1 MSRPFARLKLGYY
14 PLPTEE
20 AHNIH
25 SLLVASGPYCAIDPC
40 AGDGTALVEI
50 TRDTGAHLAAIEI
63 DTDRAAGC
71 IQRGITTIH
80 GSAFECKVQ
89 SESCSLLYLNPP
101 YDTELGPHHNRR
113 MELVFLE
120 HCYRW
125 VKTDGVLVFVIP
137 VAALNSCARLLASQ
151 FDRVKLFRLEH
162 PECVRFHQIVVFGTR
177 KKSHGRGEPR
187 GIDALLRA
195 GYRPSLIPA
204 LKPDLAERYFIP
216 ASPPI
221 TIHYSGLPLDQIE
234 DGIERSVA
242 MQNACGVLVRKQQR
256 MSGRPVTPLHKGHVG
271 LLACSGMLNGF
282 FGEGDDRHI
291 AHWRA
296 VKHVD
301 EFNEEGE
308 EIGETIIRR
317 RERFS
322 HELTLAF
329 ENGRILELKETK
341 NEDQKPE
348 FADVSSSEA
357 VVTAV

>member
-1 MSRPFARLKLGYY
+1 
-14 PLPTEE
+14 
-20 AHNIH
+20 
-25 SLLVASGPYCAIDPC
+25 
-40 AGDGTALVEI
+40 
-50 TRDTGAHLAAIEI
+50 
-63 DTDRAAGC
+63 
-71 IQRGITTIH
+71 
-80 GSAFECKVQ
+80 
-89 SESCSLLYLNPP
+89 LLYLNPP

-162 PECVRFHQIVVFGTR
+162 PECVRFHQTR
-177 KKSHGRGEPR
+177 NKSHGRGEPR

-204 LKPDLAERYFIP
+204 LKPDLAEGYFIP

-242 MQNACGVLVRKQQR
+242 MQNACRVLVRKQQR
-256 MSGRPVTPLHKGHVG
+256 MSGRPVSPLHKGHVG

-341 NEDQKPE
+341 NEDQKPK
-348 FADVSSSEA
+348 FADVPSEA
-357 VVTAV
+357 AVTPV

>member
-14 PLPTEE
+14 PLPAEE
-20 AHNIH
+20 ARNIRA
-25 SLLVASGPYCAIDPC
+25 LLIFPDFYAAIDPC
-40 AGDGTALVEI
+40 VGDGAALLEI
-50 TRDTGAHLAAIEI
+50 TSGCGNHLAAIEI
-63 DTDRAAGC
+63 DADRAAAAA
-71 IQRGITTIH
+71 QRGIPTVH
-80 GSAFECKVQ
+80 GSAFECKAQ

-101 YDTELGPHHNRR
+101 YDTELGPHGNKR
-113 MELVFLE
+113 MELVFLD

-125 VKTDGVLVFVIP
+125 VRSDGVIVFVIP
-137 VAALNSCARLLASQ
+137 VTALNSCARLLASQ
-151 FDRVKLFRLEH
+151 FNRISLFRLEH
-162 PECVRFHQIVVFGTR
+162 ADSIRFHQIVVFGTR
-177 KKSHGRGEPR
+177 KKSHARGEPQR
-187 GIDALLRA
+187 LDVLLRS
-195 GYRPSLIPA
+195 GYRPSLIPP
-204 LKPDLAERYFIP
+204 LNKDVAERYVIP
-216 ASPPI
+216 PSPPA
-221 TIHYSGLPLDQIE
+221 TIHYTGLPLDQVE
-234 DGIERSVA
+234 DAIERSVA
-242 MQNACGVLVRKQQR
+242 MQNARGVLVRKQQK

-308 EIGETIIRR
+308 EVGETIIRR

-341 NEDQKPE
+341 ENDRNVTPE
-348 FADVSSSEA
+348 AATHQLEHSGA
-357 VVTAV
+357 M